1 MLPGITKMAANPKQL
16 YDDSIRALPAKERL
30 QLAAM
35 ILDDLASAAEFD
47 DTWTEEDMRD
57 LAAFSLSLAPA
68 HDSNNEAS

>member
-1 MLPGITKMAANPKQL
+1 MLPEIKRMAANSKRL
-16 YDDSIRALPAKERL
+16 YDDSIWTLPAKQRL

-35 ILDDLASAAEFD
+35 ILDDLANAAKFD
-47 DTWTEEDMRD
+47 DAWTEEDMRD

>member
-1 MLPGITKMAANPKQL
+1 MAANPKQL
-16 YDDSIRALPAKERL
+16 YEESIRALPPKQRL

-47 DTWTEEDMRD
+47 DAWTEEDMRD

-68 HDSNNEAS
+68 HDLTNEAS